1 MAGFSSVGSG
11 ASAVSTMIADNV
23 NFTGSGDAPTVNTNG
38 QLLIGSTSSPSIQV
52 GTITSPLGTVT
63 IGYSSPNITLDISS
77 SVQSGST
84 NLGITQSA
92 GTTLTVN
99 ASNGTALSA
108 TNPAYVTLQSLTNPG
123 RLITYKITA
132 NQLFTQA
139 QLGNSLFG
147 ITTAVNWNFDMPFY
161 LYAVSNANAGENA
174 IAFMIARVPSATSSP
189 VAGNIGQNGNT
200 NASTALSMFSLTSI
214 TAADYASSPC
224 LCLGCFRMQYV
235 GSTTLWT
242 IQTLSTIDGI
252 GEFFDRKR
260 FIMPRGQNG
269 AASGSYFSNNGGTAP
284 TFASDTLSYTV
295 YKNGTIVC
303 IFIGNA
309 VSGGAGAVE
318 ARCLLPIPANLI
330 AQGSG
335 MIQGAGYTAVLFPTN
350 ITSATTFTNLYQN
363 NAAGNGVLTNA
374 QVNTAN
380 TNTQFQLIYDL

>member
-63 IGYSSPNITLDISS
+63 IGYTNPNITLDVSS

-108 TNPAYVTLQSLTNPG
+108 SNPAYVTLQSLTNPG

-139 QLGNSLFG
+139 QLGNNLFG
-147 ITTAVNWNFDMPFY
+147 ITTAVNWLQDMPFY

-189 VAGNIGQNGNT
+189 IAGLIGQNGNT

-224 LCLGCFRMQYV
+224 LCLGCFRMQYT
-235 GSTTLWT
+235 GSTALWT
-242 IQTLSTIDGI
+242 IQTLNKQDGI
-252 GEFFDRKR
+252 GNFFDGYI
-260 FIMPRGQNG
+260 FIMPTGQNG
-269 AASGSYFSNNGGTAP
+269 ATSGSYFSNNGGTAP
-284 TFASDTLSYTV
+284 TWASQLLSYQI
-295 YKNGTIVC
+295 YKNRFVVC
-303 IFIGNA
+303 QFIGNN
-309 VSGGAGAVE
+309 VSAGAGAVE
-318 ARCLLPIPANLI
+318 ARVFVPIPGNLI
-330 AQGSG
+330 IQGSG
-335 MIQGAGYTAVLFPTN
+335 LIQGNAYTAVLNLTN
-350 ITSATTFTNLYQN
+350 IASVVNYTNLYQN
-363 NAAGNGVLTNA
+363 NAAGNGLMTNA
-374 QVNTAN
+374 QLNTAN
-380 TNTQFQLIYDL
+380 TNTQFQLTYNL